1 MFLEDKSKKQT
12 FFYGYVFFRQEK
24 DASIQRGY
32 LQVLI
37 IPFSMIICWISQQ
50 KSVVMIS
57 KHPFLG
63 LFKTVIGLIGPLFFE
78 YGNPLLEACFQ
89 NTGVW

>member
-1 MFLEDKSKKQT
+1 
-12 FFYGYVFFRQEK
+12 
-24 DASIQRGY
+24 
-32 LQVLI
+32 
-37 IPFSMIICWISQQ
+37 
-50 KSVVMIS
+50 MIS